1 MKGAFELVE
10 GLLCIV
16 GPFERMVFAGE
27 GGEWF
32 DNIGVF
38 VNESTIKVSEP
49 EEGLNFAD
57 VSGDRPR
64 LDNFCFRGIHGD
76 AVGGNYEPEVFN
88 RGGVERTLFGF
99 CV

>member
-38 VNESTIKVSEP
+38 
-49 EEGLNFAD
+49 F
-57 VSGDRPR
+57 DR
-64 LDNFCFRGIHGD
+64 
-76 AVGGNYEPEVFN
+76 
-88 RGGVERTLFGF
+88 T
-99 CV
+99 